1 MALTG
6 PTKESKVTT
15 AATKPKGKA
24 GRPKKARLPYEE
36 KDRAR
41 LADRIREA
49 ELSRDQAAQAYA
61 GNKSVSSELG
71 LLQGDLAV
79 ASAWAAYL
87 RAEGNH
93 IHALKYTE
101 NATRIAGRISSLRE
115 LQAVDT
121 LDELRDRAQKEQA
134 AARRAGGH

>member
-1 MALTG
+1 M
-6 PTKESKVTT
+6 TT
-15 AATKPKGKA
+15 ATPAKIKGKA
-24 GRPKKARLPYEE
+24 GRPKKARLPNEE

-61 GNKSVSSELG
+61 ASKSVSSELA
-71 LLQGDLAV
+71 LLQADLAMC
-79 ASAWAAYL
+79 SAWAAYL

-93 IHALKYTE
+93 IHSLKYLE
-101 NATRIAGRISSLRE
+101 NATRIAGRISALRE

-121 LDELRDRAQKEQA
+121 LDELRDRAQRETQ

>member
-1 MALTG
+1 M
-6 PTKESKVTT
+6 
-15 AATKPKGKA
+15 
-24 GRPKKARLPYEE
+24 
-36 KDRAR
+36 
-41 LADRIREA
+41 
-49 ELSRDQAAQAYA
+49 
-61 GNKSVSSELG
+61 NKSVSSELG

-115 LQAVDT
+115 LQAVDV
-121 LDELRDRAQKEQA
+121 LESLKERASQVDQ
-134 AARRAGGH
+134 ARRAGGH